1 MSQKRLLARRD
12 KETFSSV
19 QLGLFSPIQRSAR
32 GPTGAHVT
40 SSPPCTLSESEYSQS
55 DDAVQTHTLSNG
67 SNSFNGSNDQH
78 VHQPERRDGNG
89 KQSAT
94 SGQSLPAPP
103 ARPLPL
109 VVLTWGTLLVALA
122 RQHMPFASPR
132 RLLAVFLCYAFAWLV
147 MSCVVDVPSYA
158 RSSVGEQTFMML
170 ASSLLP
176 PVDRF
181 VCSSS
186 YYKLNL
192 LVDYHISLLE

>member
-67 SNSFNGSNDQH
+67 SNSFNGSNDQQLH
-78 VHQPERRDGNG
+78 VHQPGRRDGNG
-89 KQSAT
+89 MQSAT
-94 SGQSLPAPP
+94 SGQSSPASP
-103 ARPLPL
+103 ARPLPFMI
-109 VVLTWGTLLVALA
+109 LTWGTLLVALA
-122 RQHMPFASPR
+122 RQHMPSASPR
-132 RLLAVFLCYAFAWLV
+132 RLLAVFLCCAFAWLV
-147 MSCVVDVPSYA
+147 MSCAVDVPSYA
-158 RSSVGEQTFMML
+158 RSSIGEQTFMML
-170 ASSLLP
+170 AASLLP
-176 PVDRF
+176 PAYRF

-186 YYKLNL
+186 YYNL
-192 LVDYHISLLE
+192 LVVYHMSFLE